1 MVAPKSRP
9 STLARYGSRIDNRA
23 SRHLRKVEPYQ
34 NPVGNPGPLSR
45 SVFPME
51 NSRVDEV
58 LQLLVSGDNEIFFEG
73 QHVVCTPYYSRVRG
87 DRRDDRLRRHL
98 P

>member
-1 MVAPKSRP
+1 
-9 STLARYGSRIDNRA
+9 
-23 SRHLRKVEPYQ
+23 
-34 NPVGNPGPLSR
+34 
-45 SVFPME
+45 ME

-73 QHVVCTPYYSRVRG
+73 QHLVRTPYYSRVRG